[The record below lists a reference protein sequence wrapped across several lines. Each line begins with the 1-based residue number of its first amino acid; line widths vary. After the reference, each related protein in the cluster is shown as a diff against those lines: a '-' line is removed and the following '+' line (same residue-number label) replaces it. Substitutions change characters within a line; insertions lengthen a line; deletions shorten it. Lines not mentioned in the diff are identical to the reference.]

1 MLRLNSRK
9 KNDGYKFLWRFTQET
24 QFQTFFFVRP
34 IEFLQGRFYPSLIS
48 LNNLP
53 EIFSQ
58 IPVSQ
63 FVPLNEGLQ

>member
-1 MLRLNSRK
+1 MTVISFYGVLPRK
-9 KNDGYKFLWRFTQET
+9 HSFKD
-24 QFQTFFFVRP
+24 FFFVRQ

-48 LNNLP
+48 LNKLP

>member
-1 MLRLNSRK
+1 MNSRK
-9 KNDGYKFLWRFTQET
+9 KITVISFYGVLPRKHSFKDFFFERPIKFL
-24 QFQTFFFVRP
+24 
-34 IEFLQGRFYPSLIS
+34 GRFYPSLIS
-48 LNNLP
+48 LNKLP